1 MEAWYHFLNC
11 MNGPQAEGHMAS
23 NIQRRKFL
31 ATLLGGA
38 AVWPLAARAQQPKVP
53 TIGALVIGNIS
64 PEEFWREF
72 RQGLRDLGYI
82 EGQNIRFEFRSAEG
96 QIDRL
101 PELAAELVRLKV
113 DVIVTWF
120 TPTAVAAK
128 QATRD
133 IPIVMAETGDPIGTG
148 LVMSLPRPGGN
159 VTGIASVTAELAGKS
174 VQLIRDMLPSARR
187 VTALANATDPF
198 SKPFLEQI
206 ELGGTATGT
215 AINPIRISN
224 NEEFES
230 AFAAMEKDRPDAIIV
245 QPSLPTKRA
254 ADLALQRR
262 VPAVSVPRWFADQ
275 GGLMS
280 YSAIYADLFRKAA
293 VYVDKILKGAQP
305 ADLPVE
311 HDQLET
317 SWLDDRS
324 HGRTGTGSV
333 QPRTRVD
340 GVHQSGQAT
349 SAGGDDRNAF
359 GGIVRRP
366 DRRRLRA
373 WLRGERAAGHW
384 RAQGNAR
391 RDRRQA
397 QQGDQRGPCRSQV
410 EGAVCR
416 PWCCSVSRFVLRLRQ
431 VHCHRNR
438 EVGQGDQVLRGQ
450 GGLMQPNVP

>member
-1 MEAWYHFLNC
+1 
-11 MNGPQAEGHMAS
+11 MNGPQPEGHLAS
-23 NIQRRKFL
+23 YIQRRKFL
-31 ATLLGGA
+31 ATLGGSA
-38 AVWPLAARAQQPKVP
+38 AAAWPLAARAQQPKVP

-96 QIDRL
+96 QINRL

-128 QATRD
+128 QATRE

-148 LVMSLPRPGGN
+148 LIMSLPRPGGN
-159 VTGIASVTAELAGKS
+159 VTGIASVAAELAGKS

-187 VTALANATDPF
+187 VSALANATDPF

-206 ELGGTATGT
+206 QLGGAATGT
-215 AINPIRISN
+215 AINPIRINN

-230 AFAAMEKDRPDAIIV
+230 AFAAMERDRPDAIIV

-254 ADLALQRR
+254 AELALQRR

-293 VYVDKILKGAQP
+293 V

-311 HDQLET
+311 QPTRFQLVINMKT
-317 SWLDDRS
+317 AKAL
-324 HGRTGTGSV
+324 GITV
-333 QPRTRVD
+333 P
-340 GVHQSGQAT
+340 AT
-349 SAGGDDRNAF
+349 LLA
-359 GGIVRRP
+359 
-366 DRRRLRA
+366 RA
-373 WLRGERAAGHW
+373 
-384 RAQGNAR
+384 
-391 RDRRQA
+391 D
-397 QQGDQRGPCRSQV
+397 
-410 EGAVCR
+410 
-416 PWCCSVSRFVLRLRQ
+416 
-431 VHCHRNR
+431 
-438 EVGQGDQVLRGQ
+438 EVIE
-450 GGLMQPNVP
+450 